1 MSSTKTIRDPMYG
14 YITIEEPFA
23 QLIDTEEFQRL
34 RNIRQTGYQSLYPS
48 ALHNRFVHSLG
59 VFYLGKKALGY
70 FEKNV
75 NITEECAEWKSIKTT
90 FFVACLLHDVGHS
103 PFSHTGEYYYT
114 KGCSFSQEY
123 AKKMNYSEERGQS
136 QELKSDKELKV
147 QRFFGDLAKSTGG
160 TGKPHE
166 AMSTLLGV
174 DLCKKLDI
182 GIDEDLFIRA
192 IIGLKYKEGYDA
204 TNKIQVIKNAMIC
217 LLNGDLID
225 VDKLDYVIRD
235 AYVTGYNSLTLD
247 LERLLAGYTIVETTD
262 HSYEVAF
269 KKGALSVI
277 ENVIYANDLERRWI
291 QSHPAILYD
300 CWLVGGLLVCFDEYA
315 KRRIMEASQAKKD
328 EPASAPALGTI
339 YTKEALSAEGI
350 SEGDYKLRLLCDD
363 DIICYGKN
371 IDDSFL
377 VSSILRV
384 SGAINHYG
392 RRKPLLNILLAEYS
406 EADFW

>member
-1 MSSTKTIRDPMYG
+1 MRSIAKHFQFST
-14 YITIEEPFA
+14 
-23 QLIDTEEFQRL
+23 
-34 RNIRQTGYQSLYPS
+34 NI
-48 ALHNRFVHSLG
+48 
-59 VFYLGKKALGY
+59 
-70 FEKNV
+70 
-75 NITEECAEWKSIKTT
+75 
-90 FFVACLLHDVGHS
+90 
-103 PFSHTGEYYYT
+103 
-114 KGCSFSQEY
+114 
-123 AKKMNYSEERGQS
+123 
-136 QELKSDKELKV
+136 
-147 QRFFGDLAKSTGG
+147 
-160 TGKPHE
+160 
-166 AMSTLLGV
+166 
-174 DLCKKLDI
+174 DLCKKLGI

-192 IIGLKYKEGYDA
+192 IIGLKYKEGYEA

-300 CWLVGGLLVCFDEYA
+300 CWLVEGLLVCFDEYA
-315 KRRIMEASQAKKD
+315 KRRIMEAAQAKKD
-328 EPASAPALGTI
+328 KPASVPALRTI

-371 IDDSFL
+371 IDDPREDNQQSDFQDQQSSYLCVFL
-377 VSSILRV
+377 LR
-384 SGAINHYG
+384 AH
-392 RRKPLLNILLAEYS
+392 RRFPYIENSQRSQK
-406 EADFW
+406 